1 MAKIKQNIII
11 LLILSSLGL
20 HAQQLILGSERM
32 EEIISSID
40 NKNLAIV
47 GNQTSLVNDIHLVD
61 TLLSLKQNIVSVFS
75 PEHGF
80 RGTED
85 AGAKIDNE
93 FCFYDSG
100 GKASQFSKCRNKFF
114 GNFVHTIPHDL
125 LPTSYGS

>member
-32 EEIISSID
+32 EEIINSID

-61 TLLSLKQNIVSVFS
+61 TLISLKQNIVSVS
-75 PEHGF
+75 HLNMALEELKMLEPKL
-80 RGTED
+80 TMNMTVKQD
-85 AGAKIDNE
+85 
-93 FCFYDSG
+93 C
-100 GKASQFSKCRNKFF
+100 
-114 GNFVHTIPHDL
+114 L
-125 LPTSYGS
+125 